1 MTWFARMAFLL
12 GFFWDNNFQNHHIQI
27 APYLQDL
34 GGGRVACGKNL
45 GAQKSQAC
53 IVSTTFCRQP
63 VLNIKK
69 GVSFMPMLATQFS
82 TSIMVNSVFNI
93 NFQHQFSMLASQF
106 SGSTVCYLIWN
117 HLGCK
122 SHEANSWQTMA
133 TDKPM
138 ARDLNLALVIWVR
151 LECTWISRTGWQWTG
166 NVWQCHWISKWL
178 VNDEDMG
185 HKKRKRCLYM
195 VPDFFWNMK
204 DWWIQ
209 LMFFFFFGTNLTESR
224 RGPCGWTDFLGHQIE
239 VGSLKTKHHRT
250 QIGRC
255 PASRRV
261 FVRNFSKGKL
271 RAHEWIPPQCLR
283 KRFQD
288 RYMYMKFY

>member
-1 MTWFARMAFLL
+1 MAFLL

-63 VLNIKK
+63 VLNINGSEFYAYVGNSIFNINHGKL
-69 GVSFMPMLATQFS
+69 SFQHQCS
-82 TSIMVNSVFNI
+82 TSIFYVRS
-93 NFQHQFSMLASQF
+93 SQF
-106 SGSTVCYLIWN
+106 SGFNCL
-117 HLGCK
+117 LFDMKPFRMQK
-122 SHEANSWQTMA
+122 SWSELLTTHGDWQTHGQGTSLWPWWFGWDRGAPRSTPKWMVKIIE
-133 TDKPM
+133 TPIKMD
-138 ARDLNLALVIWVR
+138 DLGVPLFS
-151 LECTWISRTGWQWTG
+151 ET
-166 NVWQCHWISKWL
+166 SKWL

-185 HKKRKRCLYM
+185 HKERKRCLYM

-209 LMFFFFFGTNLTESR
+209 LMFFFGTIWQSP
-224 RGPCGWTDFLGHQIE
+224 GGVHADGKIFWDIK
-239 VGSLKTKHHRT
+239 LKWDLT

-288 RYMYMKFY
+288 RYMYIKFY